1 MPVVAISV
9 DQLWRPQ
16 PGGIATYVRGLLRGL
31 GELDDAWRVVAL
43 APRGGGDQ
51 GVKVPVHHGPLGVKA
66 LTRLWSTWALGVAPG
81 VDVVHATSLAGPFRG
96 AARNSVALH
105 DVLWRDEPQASTPA
119 GVRFHERRLR
129 YVLGRDDL
137 QLVVTSPPL
146 AQRLRAE
153 GVDPQRIHS
162 VRMGVDDGV
171 EPASAQLVAQ
181 LLAEHG
187 VEGCYTLYAG
197 TREPRKNLARLVRAH
212 REARA
217 LDAQLGPL
225 VFVGPQGWGDEAL
238 GESIVM
244 GTQPRALLKGLV
256 RDAGVFAYVPLR
268 EGWGL
273 PAVEALSLGTRVV
286 ASSTT
291 PSIEGLASVVA
302 VDPYSEEEIAAGLLK
317 TLSEGDDGD
326 AKQRR
331 RASVADLTWRSCA
344 QAHLAAWT

>member
-1 MPVVAISV
+1 MPVVAVSV

-31 GELDDAWRVVAL
+31 SELEPEWRVVAL
-43 APRGGGDQ
+43 APRGEGDQ
-51 GVKVPVHHGPLGVKA
+51 DLGVRVHHGPLGVKA
-66 LTRLWSTWALGVAPG
+66 LTRLWSTWALGVAPD

-153 GVDPQRIHS
+153 GVDPERIHP

-171 EPASAQLVAQ
+171 EPAPAQLVAR
-181 LLAEHG
+181 LLDEHG
-187 VEGCYTLYAG
+187 VEGRYTLYAG

-217 LDAQLGPL
+217 LDPRLGPL
-225 VFVGPQGWGDEAL
+225 VLVGPQGWGDEEL
-238 GESIVM
+238 GDSIVV
-244 GTQPRALLKGLV
+244 GAQPRALLKGLV
-256 RDAGVFAYVPLR
+256 RDADVFAYVPLR

-286 ASSTT
+286 ASATT
-291 PSIEGLASVVA
+291 PSVEGLASVVA

-317 TLSEGDDGD
+317 TLRERDDDD

-331 RASVADLTWRSCA
+331 RESVGELTWRSCA